1 MSTTEG
7 GGLDALAALSNLVD
21 PVRRHLYEYVT
32 SRSEPVT
39 REEAATAAG
48 IGRTLA
54 AYHLDKL
61 TESGLI
67 EVAGYARREGC
78 GGPGA
83 GRPAKHYVRA
93 ARELSVSVPTR
104 SYLLM
109 ASVLAEA
116 VAADTTGAVR
126 TAAARAAR
134 QIGRAAADGSDL
146 ETALRGCGYEPART
160 KNGDIMLRNCPF
172 HQLARSHVDLVC
184 GLNRDLI
191 DGLLEGTGQGT
202 GKAVL
207 APQDGRCCVVIRL
220 PASLPCRQRPRRQT
234 GLRRLLDKHQPRG
247 FGERD
252 KVGSLRR
259 ERHGG
264 QRPVGAGVPAV
275 EVGGGLAGAR
285 PGYRLLPLLKP
296 GHSAGRGDGASGC
309 AMRPRSIMCR
319 PAAAPVL
326 PRT

>member
-1 MSTTEG
+1 LKVSTTKS
-7 GGLDALAALSNLVD
+7 GGLDALAALSHLVD
-21 PVRRHLYEYVT
+21 PVRRHLYQYVT

-39 REEAATAAG
+39 REEAAAAAG

-67 EVAGYARREGC
+67 QAGYARPEGR

-93 ARELSVSVPTR
+93 DRELSVSVPAR

-134 QIGRAAADGSDL
+134 QIGRTAADGSDL
-146 ETALRGCGYEPART
+146 EAALRACGYEPART
-160 KNGDIMLRNCPF
+160 NDGDIVLRNCPF
-172 HQLARSHVDLVC
+172 HQLAKSHVDLVC

-191 DGLLEGTGQGT
+191 DGLLEGAGQGK
-202 GKAVL
+202 GEAVL
-207 APQDGRCCVVIRL
+207 APQDVRCCVVIRYCE
-220 PASLPCRQRPRRQT
+220 ASA
-234 GLRRLLDKHQPRG
+234 LL
-247 FGERD
+247 
-252 KVGSLRR
+252 
-259 ERHGG
+259 
-264 QRPVGAGVPAV
+264 
-275 EVGGGLAGAR
+275 
-285 PGYRLLPLLKP
+285 
-296 GHSAGRGDGASGC
+296 
-309 AMRPRSIMCR
+309 
-319 PAAAPVL
+319 
-326 PRT
+326 